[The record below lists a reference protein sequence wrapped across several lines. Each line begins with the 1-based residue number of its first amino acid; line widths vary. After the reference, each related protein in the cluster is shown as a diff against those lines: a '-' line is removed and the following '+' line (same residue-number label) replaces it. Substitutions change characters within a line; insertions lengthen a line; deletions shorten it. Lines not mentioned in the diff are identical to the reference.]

1 MSAGPTQAEP
11 VLAILEEVDAHEDW
25 GVHTRMFDNV
35 DGVAVETVQD
45 VEPILEANKA
55 DFNSGGHTS
64 PTGALKKIA
73 EIPLVVY
80 QMWRDMYGIDALDP
94 NHRPAVR
101 RLLNSSDWQHL
112 RTAPGR
118 L

>member
-1 MSAGPTQAEP
+1 MADKPTKETNAGVP
-11 VLAILEEVDAHEDW
+11 DEDW

-55 DFNSGGHTS
+55 EINSGLSGYTPS
-64 PTGALKKIA
+64 GALKKVA

-80 QMWRDMYGIDALDP
+80 QMWLNMYGIDALNP
-94 NHRPAVR
+94 NHKSAVR
-101 RLLNSSDWQHL
+101 RLLNSSEWRHL

>member
-1 MSAGPTQAEP
+1 MPGGGPTKEMNVSAS
-11 VLAILEEVDAHEDW
+11 DEDW

-55 DFNSGGHTS
+55 DFNSGRTPS
-64 PTGALKKIA
+64 GALKKIA

-94 NHRPAVR
+94 NHKSAVR
-101 RLLNSSDWQHL
+101 RLLNSSDWRHL